1 LIIIKIHI
9 FSLIIITLFLTS
21 CSKNASVD
29 ITESSSEAY
38 SSEISQESTV
48 TQPSTEKNSSEQTSQ
63 PATEELTTEEL
74 TTEENTT
81 QYSSAAV
88 SEAVYIWSD
97 KPNTCIGWSFKRN
110 STHLPTLGY
119 NRNVNL
125 SLYNAYYLGDTSE
138 KTIYLTF
145 DEGYEYGF
153 TPAILDTLKENDVK
167 ACFFLTKAFIKSQ
180 PELAKR
186 IKEEGHVAGNHTV
199 THPSL
204 PSKNDEDIVYEL
216 EETARYY
223 KEMTGYDMDMFLR
236 PPMGEFSERTLDI
249 SNKLGYKTIF
259 WSLAYKDYDVNNQPG
274 KEYAYKHVMDNYHPG
289 GIFLLH
295 AVSQSNTE
303 ALDDIIKG
311 LKAEGYTFKSLYDLP
326 EYENIS
332 Q

>member
-1 LIIIKIHI
+1 M
-9 FSLIIITLFLTS
+9 
-21 CSKNASVD
+21 
-29 ITESSSEAY
+29 
-38 SSEISQESTV
+38 
-48 TQPSTEKNSSEQTSQ
+48 
-63 PATEELTTEEL
+63 
-74 TTEENTT
+74 TTEENIT
-81 QYSSAAV
+81 QSSSAAV
-88 SEAVYIWSD
+88 CEAVYVWSD

-110 STHLPTLGY
+110 SDHLPTLGY

-138 KTIYLTF
+138 KIIYLTF

-167 ACFFLTKAFIKSQ
+167 ACFFLTKAFIKSH

-186 IKEEGHVAGNHTV
+186 IKEEGHIAGNHTV

-204 PSKNDEDIVYEL
+204 PSKNDDDIVYEL

-249 SNKLGYKTIF
+249 SNQLGYKTIF

-274 KEYAYKHVMDNYHPG
+274 KEYAYQHVMNNYHPG

-326 EYENIS
+326 VYENIS
-332 Q
+332 E